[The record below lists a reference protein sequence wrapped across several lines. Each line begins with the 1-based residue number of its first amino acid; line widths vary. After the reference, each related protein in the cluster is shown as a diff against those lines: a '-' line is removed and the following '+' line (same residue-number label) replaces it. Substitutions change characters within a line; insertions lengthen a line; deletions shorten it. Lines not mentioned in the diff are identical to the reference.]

1 MIYLG
6 LQAIQQDHT
15 DLIDRADRID
25 KSMFRLGLDWLS
37 YLLKWGKP
45 FTVQFCVPP
54 YSPVVNFESVR

>member
-1 MIYLG
+1 MICLG

-25 KSMFRLGLDWLS
+25 KSLFRLGLDWLT

-45 FTVQFCVPP
+45 FTVQFCVPA
-54 YSPVVNFESVR
+54 YSPFVNSKSVR